1 MSKSKVLLS
10 IITIGFTAIVH
21 AGGDIVQE
29 EVYEST
35 PTVVQSESTTN
46 SWYAGIGLGGF
57 KLDNSTDDESY
68 KKATAT
74 ILAGYE
80 ISKYLSIEGRYT
92 ASLGDVKFKDPKGT
106 QKTDSSFSNIA
117 LYTKLSYPIGEF
129 KPYLLLGYGKSK
141 ITNIADSDR
150 SESGFQY
157 GAGASYELD
166 NHWCIFADYTR
177 LYDDKGFDGR
187 ASDSN
192 IKIDTAIAGIKY
204 RF

>member
-10 IITIGFTAIVH
+10 IITIGFTAIIH
-21 AGGDIVQE
+21 AGGYIAQE
-29 EVYEST
+29 EVHEST
-35 PTVVQSESTTN
+35 PAVVQSEPTTN
-46 SWYAGIGLGGF
+46 SWYTGLGLGGF
-57 KLDNSTDDESY
+57 KLDSSTDDESY

-92 ASLGDVKFKDPKGT
+92 TSLGDIKFKDSKGT

-166 NHWCIFADYTR
+166 NHWGIFADYTR
-177 LYDDKGFDGR
+177 LYDDNGFDGR

-192 IKIDTAIAGIKY
+192 IKIDTATAGIKY

>member
-1 MSKSKVLLS
+1 MNKLKLRLLTA
-10 IITIGFTAIVH
+10 TISCTAIVH
-21 AGGDIVQE
+21 AGGTIVQE

-35 PTVVQSESTTN
+35 PTVVQSEPMTN
-46 SWYAGIGLGGF
+46 SWYTGIGLGGF
-57 KLDNSTDDESY
+57 KLDDTTDDESY
-68 KKATAT
+68 EKTTAT

-80 ISKYLSIEGRYT
+80 ISKYLSVEGRYT
-92 ASLGDVKFKDPKGT
+92 ASLGDIKFKDSKGT
-106 QKTDSSFSNIA
+106 QKRDSSFSNIA

-141 ITNIADSDR
+141 ITNIAKSDR

-157 GAGASYELD
+157 GAGVSYELD
-166 NHWCIFADYTR
+166 DHWGIFADYTR

-192 IKIDTAIAGIKY
+192 IKIDTATAGIKY